1 MRRVTFA
8 LVAILAAVVL
18 QTALLDRLPF
28 PGGSA
33 PNLVLVL
40 VIARAWLRG
49 GGAGM
54 RWALAGGL
62 LLDLAGIGPLGAHAL
77 ALLCA
82 AYVAGALAASFEND
96 APLPWL
102 AVTAG
107 AAGGAVYGVVLLG
120 LADSL
125 GLAQVSVR
133 AAAPLL
139 AGGVL
144 TTALLV
150 PIAVLVLARV
160 AGRRGDQVNAW

>member
-1 MRRVTFA
+1 MTV
-8 LVAILAAVVL
+8 LAQV
-18 QTALLDRLPF
+18 ALLVEAALLQVTLLNRLDPAV
-28 PGGSA
+28 PA